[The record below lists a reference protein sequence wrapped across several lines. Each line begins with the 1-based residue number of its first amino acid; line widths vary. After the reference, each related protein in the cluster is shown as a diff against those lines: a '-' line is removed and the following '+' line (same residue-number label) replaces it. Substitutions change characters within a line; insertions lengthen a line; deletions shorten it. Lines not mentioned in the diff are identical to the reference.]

1 MSQHLLPCECGIS
14 VVVKSQ
20 QAGESITCECGKTI
34 AVPGLRNLRE
44 LPIAG
49 TAKDEER
56 IHWTRARGVVFAI
69 GFGTFLL
76 GAGLLGLF
84 GLKRSQLD
92 LKPPAPEVVKKFQQD
107 LSEITPTDAW
117 VIWSTWQDRVL
128 YRARAPVYLQNRA
141 RASWLHKL
149 MAASGTVGLL
159 GLVTAVGSTFF
170 GKRNQP

>member
-14 VVVKSQ
+14 VVVKTQ
-20 QAGESITCECGKTI
+20 QAGESVVCDCGKTLAI
-34 AVPGLRNLRE
+34 PGLRSLRE
-44 LPIAG
+44 LPLAD
-49 TAKDEER
+49 TEKHEAK

-92 LKPPAPEVVKKFQQD
+92 LNPPAPEIVKRFQED
-107 LSEITPTDAW
+107 LSKITPTDAW
-117 VIWSTWQDRVL
+117 VIWSTWEDRVL
-128 YRARAPVYLQNRA
+128 YRSQAPVFLQNRA

-149 MAASGTVGLL
+149 MAVAGTIGLI
-159 GLVTAVGSTFF
+159 GLVTAFGSTLI
-170 GKRNQP
+170 GRKT